1 MPPVSDAAR
10 DLASAGGAIYRI
22 PARIPADESLHW
34 AILRYA
40 NVYGPRQ
47 DPHGEAGVAA
57 VFTQAML
64 DGRSPTLCGDGTQ
77 TRDFVYVTDVA
88 QANLLA
94 TRSQA
99 GQVANIASEVETS
112 VNDIYRMLADP
123 AGYREKT
130 SMPRRGRATSTV
142 SRSAPSGRT
151 SG

>member
-1 MPPVSDAAR
+1 M
-10 DLASAGGAIYRI
+10 
-22 PARIPADESLHW
+22 
-34 AILRYA
+34 
-40 NVYGPRQ
+40 
-47 DPHGEAGVAA
+47 AA

-112 VNDIYRMLADP
+112 VNDIYRMLADL